1 LLSLPPVHWAFG
13 ANRYH
18 LPVHLPWID
27 YFILLAYLAA
37 VVAFGCW
44 FVFRNRTPDDF
55 MVAGGKMP
63 GWAVGLSILGAYVSS
78 ISFLANPG
86 SSFGGTWNLFVFA
99 LALPLAIWVAVRWFV
114 PFYRHSGDISAYH
127 HLERRFGAWAR
138 TYAVVCYL
146 LTQMARMGT
155 ILYLLGLAL
164 SPMTGWDV
172 RLIIVLTGV
181 LVTLYTFLGGTEGV
195 IWTDAVHS
203 VVMIAGVLVCVW
215 ILLGGMPQGPGQMLR
230 IAAEHDKFSFGS
242 LGPSLAQSTFWVVL
256 LNGVFANLTN
266 FGIDQ
271 SYVQRYITARDDG
284 AARRSLWFGGL
295 TYIPLSAL
303 FFFIGTALFAF
314 YAARPGVLPADVAAK
329 PDKAFPYFIA
339 HELPAGMTGLV
350 IAAIFAAA
358 MNGFGL
364 NTVATITL
372 CDLYQRYLRPR
383 ASQAECMRALYG
395 STVAWGLIATGTGL
409 AMIRVESALKAW
421 WQLAGIFS
429 GGMLGLFLLGMLS
442 KRAGSAAAASGVAA
456 GVAVILWMTL
466 SPKWEAV
473 PLFLRSPFHPFLIVV
488 FGTLA
493 VLGVGLLTALLISRP
508 DPAARGFEV
517 IS

>member
-1 LLSLPPVHWAFG
+1 MTLPF
-13 ANRYH
+13 
-18 LPVHLPWID
+18 LD
-27 YFILLAYLAA
+27 YAILVAYLAG

-44 FVFRNRTPDDF
+44 FVRRAQNPDAF
-55 MVAGGKMP
+55 MVAGRSLP

-86 SSFGGTWNLFVFA
+86 ASYKENWNPFVFA
-99 LALPLAIWVAVRWFV
+99 LSLPLAVWVAVKWFV
-114 PFYRHSGDISAYH
+114 PFYRHSGEISAYH

-155 ILYLLGLAL
+155 ILYLLAVAL

-181 LVTLYTFLGGTEGV
+181 LVTLYTLLGGTEAV

-203 VVMIAGVLVCVW
+203 FVMIAGVVVCVA
-215 ILLGGMPQGPGQMLR
+215 IQLSGMPEGPGQTFR
-230 IAAEHDKFSFGS
+230 IAAAHDKFSLGS
-242 LGPSLAQSTFWVVL
+242 LGTSLREPTLWVVL
-256 LNGVFANLTN
+256 FYGLFINLNN

-284 AARRSLWFGGL
+284 AAKRSLWFGGL

-303 FFFIGTALFAF
+303 FFFIGTALIAF
-314 YAARPGVLPADVAAK
+314 YVARPGLLPEDVAKK
-329 PDKAFPYFIA
+329 PDQVFPYFIA
-339 HELPAGMTGLV
+339 HQLPTGMTGLV

-372 CDLYQRYLRPR
+372 CDLYQRYVRPR
-383 ASQAECMRALYG
+383 ASAGECMRVLYG
-395 STVAWGLIATGTGL
+395 STVAWGVIATAAAL
-409 AMIRVESALKAW
+409 AMIHVESALKAW

-442 KRAGSAAAASGVAA
+442 KRAGGAAAGA
-456 GVAVILWMTL
+456 GVTAGVTLILWMTL
-466 SPKWEAV
+466 SPKWTVVPEA
-473 PLFLRSPFHPFLIVV
+473 LRSPFHPFLVIV
-488 FGTLA
+488 FGTLT
-493 VLGVGLLTALLISRP
+493 VLGVGLFVAIISPSPLYSGERVGVRGSSSS
-508 DPAARGFEV
+508 DREKAAPHP
-517 IS
+517 SPLP

>member
-1 LLSLPPVHWAFG
+1 M
-13 ANRYH
+13 H
-18 LPVHLPWID
+18 LPALD
-27 YFILLAYLAA
+27 YTILIVYLGS
-37 VVAFGCW
+37 VVALGCW
-44 FVFRNRTPDDF
+44 FVRRAQSPDAF
-55 MVAGGKMP
+55 MVAGRSLP

-78 ISFLANPG
+78 ISYLANPG
-86 SSFGGTWNLFVFA
+86 SAFSGNWNLFVFA
-99 LALPLAIWVAVRWFV
+99 LSLPLAVWVAVRWFV
-114 PFYRHSGDISAYH
+114 PFYRHSGQVSAYQ

-146 LTQMARMGT
+146 LTQVARMGT

-164 SPMTGWDV
+164 APMTGWDV

-203 VVMIAGVLVCVW
+203 VVMIVGVVACVW
-215 ILLGGMPQGPGQMLR
+215 VLLGGMPEGPAQMVR
-230 IAAEHDKFSFGS
+230 VARAHGKFGLGD
-242 LGPSLAQSTFWVVL
+242 LGPSLVQSTFWVVL

-295 TYIPLSAL
+295 TYIPLSAM
-303 FFFIGTALFAF
+303 FFFVGTALFAY
-314 YAARPGVLPADVAAK
+314 YAVRPGLLPADVAAK
-329 PDKAFPYFIA
+329 GDKVFPHFIA
-339 HELPAGMTGLV
+339 NELPTGMTGLV

-383 ASQAECMRALYG
+383 ASDAQCMRVLYL
-395 STVAWGLIATGTGL
+395 STVGWGVAATGAGL
-409 AMIRVESALKAW
+409 AMIRVESALRAW

-442 KRAGSAAAASGVAA
+442 KRAGSTAAAAGVSA
-456 GVAVILWMTL
+456 GVALILWMTL
-466 SPKWEAV
+466 SPKWAALPAV
-473 PLFLRSPFHPFLIVV
+473 LRSPFHPFLIVV

-493 VLGVGLLTALLISRP
+493 VLGVGLAVAPLEGRAQG
-508 DPAARGFEV
+508 RGFPVGARPGSAEAGGAPRPNA
-517 IS
+517 

>member
-1 LLSLPPVHWAFG
+1 MRLPAVDYVVLLT
-13 ANRYH
+13 
-18 LPVHLPWID
+18 
-27 YFILLAYLAA
+27 YLAG
-37 VVAFGCW
+37 VVAFGCG
-44 FVFRNRTPDDF
+44 FLRRNRTADDF

-86 SSFGGTWNLFVFA
+86 ASYSTNWNPFVFT
-99 LALPLAIWVAVRWFV
+99 LSLPLAVLVAVKWFV
-114 PFYRHSGDISAYH
+114 PFYRHSGDVSAYH

-155 ILYLLGLAL
+155 ILYLLGVAL

-181 LVTLYTFLGGTEGV
+181 LVTLYTLLGGTEAV

-203 VVMIAGVLVCVW
+203 VVMIAGVFVCVW
-215 ILLGGMPQGPGQMLR
+215 ILLGGMPQGPGQFVR
-230 IAAEHDKFSFGS
+230 VADEHDKFSLGS
-242 LGPSLAQSTFWVVL
+242 LGTSLAEPTLWVVL
-256 LNGVFANLTN
+256 LYGIFINLNN

-284 AARRSLWFGGL
+284 AAKRSLWFGGL
-295 TYIPLSAL
+295 AYVPLSAL
-303 FFFIGTALFAF
+303 FFFIGTALWVY
-314 YAARPGVLPADVAAK
+314 YAANPGSLPPHVAAK
-329 PDKAFPYFIA
+329 GDKVFPHFIA
-339 HELPAGMTGLV
+339 TQLPPGMTGLV

-372 CDLYQRYLRPR
+372 CDLYERYLRPR
-383 ASQAECMRALYG
+383 ATPAESLRVLYA

-442 KRAGSAAAASGVAA
+442 KRAGNAAAAAGVSA

-466 SPKWEAV
+466 SPKWAALP
-473 PLFLRSPFHPFLIVV
+473 PLLRSPFHPYLIIV
-488 FGTLA
+488 FGTLT
-493 VLGVGLLTALLISRP
+493 VLGVGLVVAALGKPSESARLIRNP
-508 DPAARGFEV
+508 V
-517 IS
+517 

>member
-1 LLSLPPVHWAFG
+1 MTLPGLDTAVLVG
-13 ANRYH
+13 
-18 LPVHLPWID
+18 
-27 YFILLAYLAA
+27 YLAA
-37 VVAFGCW
+37 VVGFGCW
-44 FVFRNRTPDDF
+44 FVRKARTPDDF

-86 SSFGGTWNLFVFA
+86 ASYAGNWNLFVFA
-99 LALPLAIWVAVRWFV
+99 LSLPLAIWVAVRWFV
-114 PFYRHSGDISAYH
+114 PFYRHSGQISAYH
-127 HLERRFGAWAR
+127 HLEHRFGAWAR

-164 SPMTGWDV
+164 HPMTGWDV
-172 RLIIVLTGV
+172 KLIIVLTGV

-203 VVMIAGVLVCVW
+203 VVMIVGVVVCVW
-215 ILLGGMPQGPGQMLR
+215 VLVGGMPEGPGQMVR
-230 IAAEHDKFSFGS
+230 IAREHNKFSLGSFGP
-242 LGPSLAQSTFWVVL
+242 GLAQSTFWVVL

-271 SYVQRYITARDDG
+271 QYVQRYITARDDG
-284 AARRSLWFGGL
+284 AARRSLWFGGM

-314 YAARPGVLPADVAAK
+314 YAARPGTLPADVAAK
-329 PDKAFPYFIA
+329 GDKVFPYFIA
-339 HELPAGMTGLV
+339 HELPMGMTGLV

-372 CDLYQRYLRPR
+372 CDLYQRYLRPG
-383 ASQAECMRALYG
+383 ASAKERMRVLYV
-395 STVAWGLIATGTGL
+395 STVAWGAIATVTGL

-442 KRAGSAAAASGVAA
+442 KRAGSAAAGAGVAA

-466 SPKWEAV
+466 SPKWAALPE
-473 PLFLRSPFHPFLIVV
+473 FLRSPFHPFLIMV
-488 FGTLA
+488 FGTLT
-493 VLGVGLLTALLISRP
+493 VLSVGLLVAQFLRESESAGP
-508 DPAARGFEV
+508 GFEV
-517 IS
+517 VSK